1 MNITPI
7 GQTPYATAT
16 PSQDAVQNTAAPQ
29 AGNDSSINSNDS
41 PSTIVSLSGATPP
54 DGADTTTQASDGAA
68 KTDNGQPTKAES
80 FAHGVLGLNVPKSD
94 AEKQAETPEQ
104 QNTDTYYSAGR
115 IAAAAV
121 AVGAV
126 LSVLV

>member
-7 GQTPYATAT
+7 GQTPYT
-16 PSQDAVQNTAAPQ
+16 PSAQDAGQKTTGTQAASDTGVDNT
-29 AGNDSSINSNDS
+29 DS
-41 PSTIVSLSGATPP
+41 PSTIVSLSGATPA
-54 DGADTTTQASDGAA
+54 DNGDTTTQADDATA
-68 KTDNGQPTKAES
+68 KADDGQPTKAES

-94 AEKQAETPEQ
+94 AEKKAETPEQ

-126 LSVLV
+126 ISVLV

>member
-16 PSQDAVQNTAAPQ
+16 PSQDAVQKTAAQ
-29 AGNDSSINSNDS
+29 AGSDTTVDSNDS

-54 DGADTTTQASDGAA
+54 DNDATTQASGDTDKANAA
-68 KTDNGQPTKAES
+68 GQPTKAES

-94 AEKQAETPEQ
+94 AEKKAETPEQ

-115 IAAAAV
+115 VAAAAV